1 MDRQER
7 TLDVVK
13 ALNSFNNGTLAS
25 YVLLDKVCDFFDF
38 IKDEELDDSDKRF
51 LLYLS
56 NKAGVPHYYDILD
69 KFNAEYNSSIDDE
82 NIGLNTLASLLYES
96 SLYTDDNSKLHQY
109 QMEILNRF
117 IQGQRNRFFL
127 SASTSFGKTHLV
139 YEVIKKMQYKNI
151 ALIFP
156 SIALLTENLSKIKEG
171 KIKFPIE
178 YKIHTLSDIDNDYG
192 ETNIFIF
199 TPERFLSFLDK
210 TNLDLTLDFI
220 FVDEVYKIDNG
231 YIIDDE
237 AKENER
243 DLAYRMAI
251 FYGMS
256 RFLDVD
262 LLLAGPY
269 IEIFEVESP
278 NYNPSFDLFLSDFHI
293 TKLLRNKYEIVKVSK
308 NEIESEK
315 GKVNIDGIE
324 FDFSRKT
331 TKKARIQEI
340 IDRLLLK
347 NENVIVYCNTQANAE
362 KVAAEYERVNIDSN
376 YFSSFLE
383 HLKSR
388 YDNDWVII
396 KSLEKGIGV
405 HHGVVPKYIQKE
417 IVNLFNTIQ
426 SGVNILAST
435 TTITEGVNTTAK
447 NMIVYKSEKGVG
459 KNGKPLLTF
468 DAKNI
473 AGRAGRFME
482 HYKGRV
488 ISLDKEFLDVIN
500 QTGNQIEHKNYQSSD
515 NRKEI
520 DDEMTPPQFL
530 DDRSKQRLEEIK
542 ALQIERGIPDEIISQ
557 FKVISKRDKI
567 KMYDLINELSKESQI
582 KIRELISGLNSEPY
596 LILDKS
602 GFQIILELIK
612 EFTTENKFLYFLI
625 DRKYKDKDGVE
636 PSILTASL
644 LSYLYTGFSGV
655 YDYNYERLMNSI
667 KEKVKEAEQKNKKID
682 IKKLTENAVNS
693 AMRLS
698 STLIFNTFK
707 YQLVKYLG
715 VFNLMYKFRVSQHL
729 KQDFDTIIGIDKLLI
744 KLEYNAFSPEA
755 RIASD
760 YGVPQK
766 IIDYYDAKNNNERK
780 VVMNSFDNYEKSIYD
795 KIRKIIEE

>member
-13 ALNSFNNGTLAS
+13 ALNSFNNGILAS
-25 YVLLDKVCDFFDF
+25 HDLLDKVCDFFDF

-69 KFNAEYNSSIDDE
+69 KFNTEYNSSIDDE
-82 NIGLNTLASLLYES
+82 NIGLNTLSSLLYES

-117 IQGQRNRFFL
+117 IEGQRNRFFL

-231 YIIDDE
+231 YLIDNE

-243 DLAYRMAI
+243 DVAYRMAI

-269 IEIFEVESP
+269 IEIFEPQSP
-278 NYNPSFDLFLSDFHI
+278 NYNPSFDLFLSDFQI
-293 TKLLRNKYEIVKVSK
+293 TKLLRNQYEIVKVSK

-362 KVAAEYERVNIDSN
+362 KVATEFERVNIDSN

-388 YDNDWVII
+388 YDNDWVVI

-417 IVNLFNTIQ
+417 IVNLFNTTQ

-447 NMIVYKSEKGVG
+447 NMIVYKSEKGAG

-500 QTGNQIEHKNYQSSD
+500 QIGNQIEHTNYQNSD

-542 ALQIERGIPDEIISQ
+542 ALQIERGIPDEIILQ
-557 FKVISKRDKI
+557 FKVISRRDKI
-567 KMYDLINELSKESQI
+567 KMFD
-582 KIRELISGLNSEPY
+582 KIRDLPQVYQMRIRRLISRLNAPNLS
-596 LILDKS
+596 IDKD
-602 GFQIILELIK
+602 GFQIILDLIF
-612 EFTTENKFLYFLI
+612 EFVENENLRALI
-625 DRKYKDKDGVE
+625 ENRFKDNYS
-636 PSILTASL
+636 PNSYSILYASL
-644 LSYLYTGFSGV
+644 NSYVRSGFQGV
-655 YDYNYERLMNSI
+655 YRFYLNSERR
-667 KEKVKEAEQKNKKID
+667 AGNK
-682 IKKLTENAVNS
+682 NAVNT
-693 AMRLS
+693 AMRKT
-698 STLIFNTFK
+698 STLIFNTYK
-707 YQLVKYLG
+707 YQLVKFLG
-715 VFNLMYKFRVSQHL
+715 VFNLMYKFWFSITYDINFEEVN
-729 KQDFDTIIGIDKLLI
+729 GIDKLLI
-744 KLEYNAFSPEA
+744 KLEYNAFSEEA

-760 YGVPQK
+760 YGVPQR
-766 IIDYYDAKNNNERK
+766 IIDYYDSNNITTSKEIF
-780 VVMNSFDNYEKSIYD
+780 NSFDSYEKSIYE
-795 KIRKIIEE
+795 KIKKIIEE

>member
-1 MDRQER
+1 
-7 TLDVVK
+7 
-13 ALNSFNNGTLAS
+13 
-25 YVLLDKVCDFFDF
+25 
-38 IKDEELDDSDKRF
+38 
-51 LLYLS
+51 
-56 NKAGVPHYYDILD
+56 
-69 KFNAEYNSSIDDE
+69 E
-82 NIGLNTLASLLYES
+82 NIGLNTLSSLLYEA

-109 QMEILNRF
+109 QMEILNLF
-117 IQGQRNRFFL
+117 IKGEKNRFFL

-156 SIALLTENLSKIKEG
+156 SIALLTENLAKIKEG
-171 KIKFPIE
+171 RIRFPID

-231 YIIDDE
+231 YIIDNE

-243 DLAYRMAI
+243 DVAYRMAI

-256 RFLDVD
+256 RFSNVD

-269 IEIFEVESP
+269 IEIFEPESP
-278 NYNPSFDLFLSDFHI
+278 NYNPSFDLFLSDFQI
-293 TKLLRNKYEIVKVSK
+293 TKLLRNQYEIVKVSK
-308 NEIESEK
+308 NEIETTK
-315 GKVNIDGIE
+315 GQLNIDGIE
-324 FDFSRKT
+324 FDFSGKK
-331 TKKARIQEI
+331 TKKAKIQEI
-340 IDRLLLK
+340 VNRLLLR
-347 NENVIVYCNTQANAE
+347 NENVIIYCNTQANAE
-362 KVAAEYERVNIDSN
+362 KVAKEYERVNIEAN
-376 YFSSFLE
+376 YFTSFLE
-383 HLKSR
+383 HLKNK
-388 YDNDWVII
+388 YDNDWIVI

-417 IVNLFNTIQ
+417 IVSLFNTSQ
-426 SGVNILAST
+426 SGINILTST

-447 NMIVYKSEKGVG
+447 NMIVYKSEKGAG
-459 KNGKPLLTF
+459 KNGKPLLAF

-488 ISLDKEFLDVIN
+488 ISLEKEFMDVIT
-500 QTGNQIEHKNYQSSD
+500 QTGNQIEHKNYQTSD

-520 DDEMTPPQFL
+520 DDEMTPSQFL
-530 DDRSKQRLEEIK
+530 DDRSIQRLEEIRG
-542 ALQIERGIPDEIISQ
+542 LQNERGIPDEIISQ
-557 FKVISKRDKI
+557 FKVISKREKI
-567 KMYDLINELSKESQI
+567 KMYDLINELSKESQK
-582 KIRELISGLNSEPY
+582 KIRELIAGLNSEPY

-602 GFQIILELIK
+602 GFQIILNLIK
-612 EFTTENKFLYFLI
+612 EFTIETKNLYFLI
-625 DRKYKDKDGVE
+625 DRKYIDKDGIQS
-636 PSILTASL
+636 SILTASL
-644 LSYLYTGFSGV
+644 LSYLYNGFSGI
-655 YDYNYERLMNSI
+655 YDYNYGRLMNNVR
-667 KEKVKEAEQKNKKID
+667 ERVKEAELKNKEID
-682 IKKLTENAVNS
+682 INVLTENAVNS

-729 KQDFDTIIGIDKLLI
+729 KQDFDTITGIDKLLI

-766 IIDYYDAKNNNERK
+766 IIDFYDARNNIEGK
-780 VVMNSFDNYEKSIYD
+780 SILNSFDNYEKSIYD
-795 KIRKIIEE
+795 KIKKIIEE

>member
-7 TLDVVK
+7 TLEVVK
-13 ALNSFNNGTLAS
+13 ALNSFNNGILAS
-25 YVLLDKVCDFFDF
+25 HILLDKVCDYFDF

-69 KFNAEYNSSIDDE
+69 KFNIEYNSSIDDE
-82 NIGLNTLASLLYES
+82 NIGLNTFSSLLYES
-96 SLYTDDNSKLHQY
+96 SLYTDDISKLHQY
-109 QMEILNRF
+109 QMEILNLF
-117 IQGQRNRFFL
+117 IKGEKNRFFL

-171 KIKFPIE
+171 RIKFPID

-192 ETNIFIF
+192 ASNIFIF

-231 YIIDDE
+231 YIIDNE

-243 DLAYRMAI
+243 DVAYRMAI

-256 RFLDVD
+256 RFSNVD

-269 IEIFEVESP
+269 IEIFEPESH
-278 NYNPSFDLFLSDFHI
+278 NYNPSFDLFLSDFQI
-293 TKLLRNKYEIVKVSK
+293 TKLLRNQYEIVKVIK
-308 NEIESEK
+308 NEIETSK
-315 GKVNIDGIE
+315 GHINIDGIE
-324 FDFSRKT
+324 FDFSGKN

-340 IDRLLLK
+340 IDRLLLR

-362 KVAAEYERVNIDSN
+362 KVSTEYERLNIKSD
-376 YFSSFLE
+376 YYTSFLE
-383 HLKSR
+383 HLKSK
-388 YDNDWVII
+388 YDNEWVVI

-417 IVNLFNTIQ
+417 IVNLFNTPQ
-426 SGVNILAST
+426 SGINILAST

-459 KNGKPLLTF
+459 KNGKPLLAF

-488 ISLDKEFLDVIN
+488 ISLDKEFLNVIN
-500 QTGNQIEHKNYQSSD
+500 QTGNQIEHTNYQKSD

-542 ALQIERGIPDEIISQ
+542 ALQIERGIPDEIIFQ
-557 FKVISKRDKI
+557 FKVISRRDKI
-567 KMYDLINELSKESQI
+567 KIFDKIRDLPPVYHMRIRRLISRLNSPRLSIDKDGFQVILDLIFEFVENENL
-582 KIRELISGLNSEPY
+582 RALIENRFKDNFSPNSYSILYASLNSYISFGFQGVYLFYLNSERRA
-596 LILDKS
+596 
-602 GFQIILELIK
+602 G
-612 EFTTENKFLYFLI
+612 NK
-625 DRKYKDKDGVE
+625 
-636 PSILTASL
+636 
-644 LSYLYTGFSGV
+644 
-655 YDYNYERLMNSI
+655 
-667 KEKVKEAEQKNKKID
+667 
-682 IKKLTENAVNS
+682 NAVNT
-693 AMRLS
+693 AMRKT
-698 STLIFNTFK
+698 STLIFNTYK
-707 YQLVKYLG
+707 YQLVKFLG
-715 VFNLMYKFRVSQHL
+715 VFNLMYKFWTSSNY
-729 KQDFDTIIGIDKLLI
+729 DINFDEVNGIDKLLI
-744 KLEYNAFSPEA
+744 KLEYNAFSEEA

-760 YGVPQK
+760 YGVPQR
-766 IIDYYDAKNNNERK
+766 IIDYYDSNNVDVSK
-780 VVMNSFDNYEKSIYD
+780 FIFNSFDSYEKSIYE
-795 KIRKIIEE
+795 KIKKIIEE

>member
-13 ALNSFNNGTLAS
+13 ALNSFNSGYLAS
-25 YVLLDKVCDFFDF
+25 HVLLDKVCDFFDF
-38 IKDEELDDSDKRF
+38 IKNEELDDSDKRF

-56 NKAGVPHYYDILD
+56 NKAGVPHYYDILE
-69 KFNAEYNSSIDDE
+69 KFNPNYNSSIDDD
-82 NIGLNTLASLLYES
+82 NIGLNTLSSLLYES
-96 SLYTDDNSKLHQY
+96 SLYTDENSKLHQY
-109 QMEILNRF
+109 QMEILNLF
-117 IQGQRNRFFL
+117 IEGQRNRFFL

-231 YIIDDE
+231 YIIDNE

-243 DLAYRMAI
+243 DVAYRMAI

-256 RFLDVD
+256 RFIDVD

-269 IEIFEVESP
+269 IEIFEPESQ
-278 NYNPSFDLFLSDFHI
+278 NYNPSFDLFLSDFQI
-293 TKLLRNKYEIVKVSK
+293 IKLLRNQYEIVKVSK

-315 GKVNIDGIE
+315 GKINIDGIE
-324 FDFSRKT
+324 FDFSRKI
-331 TKKARIQEI
+331 TKKAKIQEI

-347 NENVIVYCNTQANAE
+347 EENVIVYCNTQANAE
-362 KVAAEYERVNIDSN
+362 KVAIEYDRANIDSN

-388 YDNDWVII
+388 YDNDWVVI

-417 IVNLFNTIQ
+417 IVNLFNTPQ

-447 NMIVYKSEKGVG
+447 NMIVYKSEKGAG
-459 KNGKPLLTF
+459 KNGKPLLAF

-500 QTGNQIEHKNYQSSD
+500 QKGNQIEHTNYQNSE

-542 ALQIERGIPDEIISQ
+542 ALQIERGIPDEIILQ
-557 FKVISKRDKI
+557 FKVISRRDKI
-567 KMYDLINELSKESQI
+567 KMFD
-582 KIRELISGLNSEPY
+582 KIRDLPEVYQMRIRRLISRLNAPNLS
-596 LILDKS
+596 IDKD
-602 GFQIILELIK
+602 GFQIILDLIF
-612 EFTTENKFLYFLI
+612 EFVENENLRALI
-625 DRKYKDKDGVE
+625 ENRFKDNYS
-636 PSILTASL
+636 PNSYSILYASL
-644 LSYLYTGFSGV
+644 NSYVRYGFQGV
-655 YDYNYERLMNSI
+655 YRFYLNSER
-667 KEKVKEAEQKNKKID
+667 
-682 IKKLTENAVNS
+682 
-693 AMRLS
+693 
-698 STLIFNTFK
+698 
-707 YQLVKYLG
+707 
-715 VFNLMYKFRVSQHL
+715 
-729 KQDFDTIIGIDKLLI
+729 
-744 KLEYNAFSPEA
+744 
-755 RIASD
+755 
-760 YGVPQK
+760 
-766 IIDYYDAKNNNERK
+766 
-780 VVMNSFDNYEKSIYD
+780 
-795 KIRKIIEE
+795 

>member
-13 ALNSFNNGTLAS
+13 ALNSFNNGNLAS
-25 YVLLDKVCDFFDF
+25 HDLLDKVCDFFDF

-69 KFNAEYNSSIDDE
+69 KFNAAYNSSIDDE
-82 NIGLNTLASLLYES
+82 NIGLNTLSSLLYEC

-109 QMEILNRF
+109 QMEILNLF
-117 IQGQRNRFFL
+117 FEGQKNRFFL

-210 TNLDLTLDFI
+210 PNFNITLDFI

-231 YIIDDE
+231 YIIDNE

-243 DLAYRMAI
+243 DVAYRMAI

-269 IEIFEVESP
+269 IEIFEPESP
-278 NYNPSFDLFLSDFHI
+278 NYNPSFDLFLSDFQI
-293 TKLLRNKYEIVKVSK
+293 TKLLRNQYEIVKVSK

-315 GKVNIDGIE
+315 GKINIDGIE

-340 IDRLLLK
+340 INRLLLK
-347 NENVIVYCNTQANAE
+347 DENVIVYCNTQANAE
-362 KVAAEYERVNIDSN
+362 KVATEYERVNIDSN

-388 YDNDWVII
+388 YDNDWVVI

-417 IVNLFNTIQ
+417 IVNLFNTPQ
-426 SGVNILAST
+426 SGINILTST

-447 NMIVYKSEKGVG
+447 NMIVYKSEKGAG

-500 QTGNQIEHKNYQSSD
+500 KTGNQIEHTNYQNSD

-557 FKVISKRDKI
+557 FKVISRRDKV
-567 KMYDLINELSKESQI
+567 KMFDKIRGLPQVYHVRIRRLISRLNSPNLSIDKDGFQVILDLIFEFVENENL
-582 KIRELISGLNSEPY
+582 RALI
-596 LILDKS
+596 
-602 GFQIILELIK
+602 
-612 EFTTENKFLYFLI
+612 ENKF
-625 DRKYKDKDGVE
+625 KDNYS
-636 PSILTASL
+636 PNSYSILYASL
-644 LSYLYTGFSGV
+644 NSYVKYGFQGV
-655 YDYNYERLMNSI
+655 YRFYLHSERS
-667 KEKVKEAEQKNKKID
+667 AGNK
-682 IKKLTENAVNS
+682 NAVNT
-693 AMRLS
+693 AMRKT
-698 STLIFNTFK
+698 STLIFNTYK
-707 YQLVKYLG
+707 YQLVKFLG
-715 VFNLMYKFRVSQHL
+715 VFNLMYKFWFSYTYGINFEEVN
-729 KQDFDTIIGIDKLLI
+729 GIDKLLI
-744 KLEYNAFSPEA
+744 KLEYNAFSEEA

-760 YGVPQK
+760 YGVPQR
-766 IIDYYDAKNNNERK
+766 IIDYYDSNNIATSKEIF
-780 VVMNSFDNYEKSIYD
+780 NSFDSYEKSIYK
-795 KIRKIIEE
+795 KIKKIIEE

>member
-1 MDRQER
+1 MDRKER

-13 ALNSFNNGTLAS
+13 ALNSFNNGNLAS
-25 YVLLDKVCDFFDF
+25 HDLLDKVCDFFDF

-69 KFNAEYNSSIDDE
+69 KFNPEYNSSIDDE
-82 NIGLNTLASLLYES
+82 NIGLNTLSSLLYES
-96 SLYTDDNSKLHQY
+96 SLYTDENSKLHQY
-109 QMEILNRF
+109 QMEILNLF
-117 IQGQRNRFFL
+117 IEGQKNRFFL

-210 TNLDLTLDFI
+210 TKLDLTLDFI

-243 DLAYRMAI
+243 DVAYRMAI

-256 RFLDVD
+256 RFFDVD

-269 IEIFEVESP
+269 IEIFEPESP
-278 NYNPSFDLFLSDFHI
+278 DYNPSFDLFLSDFQI
-293 TKLLRNKYEIVKVSK
+293 TKLLRNQYEIVKVSK
-308 NEIESEK
+308 NEIASER
-315 GKVNIDGIE
+315 GKINIDGIE

-340 IDRLLLK
+340 INRLLLK
-347 NENVIVYCNTQANAE
+347 DENVIVYCNTQANAE
-362 KVAAEYERVNIDSN
+362 KVATEYERVNIDSN

-388 YDNDWVII
+388 YDNDWVVI

-417 IVNLFNTIQ
+417 IVNLFNTPQ
-426 SGVNILAST
+426 SGINILAST

-447 NMIVYKSEKGVG
+447 NMIVYKSEKGAG
-459 KNGKPLLTF
+459 KNGKPLLAF

-500 QTGNQIEHKNYQSSD
+500 QKGNQIEHTNYQNSD

-557 FKVISKRDKI
+557 FKVISRRDKI
-567 KMYDLINELSKESQI
+567 KMFD
-582 KIRELISGLNSEPY
+582 KIRDLPQVYQMRIRRLISRLNAPS
-596 LILDKS
+596 LSIDKD
-602 GFQIILELIK
+602 GFQIILDLIF
-612 EFTTENKFLYFLI
+612 EFVEIENLRALI
-625 DRKYKDKDGVE
+625 ENRFKDNYS
-636 PSILTASL
+636 PNSYSILYASL
-644 LSYLYTGFSGV
+644 NSYVRYGFQGV
-655 YDYNYERLMNSI
+655 YRFYLNSERRAGN
-667 KEKVKEAEQKNKKID
+667 KN
-682 IKKLTENAVNS
+682 EVNT
-693 AMRLS
+693 AMRKT
-698 STLIFNTFK
+698 STLIFNTYK
-707 YQLVKYLG
+707 YQLVKFLG
-715 VFNLMYKFRVSQHL
+715 VFNLMYKFWFSITYDINFEEVN
-729 KQDFDTIIGIDKLLI
+729 GIDKLLI
-744 KLEYNAFSPEA
+744 KLEYNAFSEEA

-760 YGVPQK
+760 YGVPQR
-766 IIDYYDAKNNNERK
+766 IIDYYDSNNITTSKEIF
-780 VVMNSFDNYEKSIYD
+780 NSFDSYEKSIYE
-795 KIRKIIEE
+795 KIKKIIEE